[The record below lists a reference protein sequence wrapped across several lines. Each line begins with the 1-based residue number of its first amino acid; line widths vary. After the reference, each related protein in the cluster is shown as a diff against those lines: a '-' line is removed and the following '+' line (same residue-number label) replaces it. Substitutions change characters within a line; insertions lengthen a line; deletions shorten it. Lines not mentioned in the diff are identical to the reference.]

1 MFSSRNLMRIVECRR
16 RAATECCPLQYFAEI
31 RVNWTPCVHY
41 HGCKRPFSFSPS
53 FSLGSSLPPT
63 LENHLNGF
71 PDFGA
76 VAPKL
81 KLGENETTRAARRR
95 DTLFGLT
102 RARLL

>member
-16 RAATECCPLQYFAEI
+16 RAATEC
-31 RVNWTPCVHY
+31 
-41 HGCKRPFSFSPS
+41 RPYSILPRSESTGLPVFIIMGVSGPSHSPPS
-53 FSLGSSLPPT
+53 FSLGSSLPT